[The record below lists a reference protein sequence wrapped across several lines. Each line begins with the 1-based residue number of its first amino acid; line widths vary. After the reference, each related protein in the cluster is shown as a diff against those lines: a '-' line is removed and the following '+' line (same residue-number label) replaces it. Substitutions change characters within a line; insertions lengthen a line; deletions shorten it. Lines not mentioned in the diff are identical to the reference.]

1 MRPQTSPS
9 CRRRIGSTAACGMC
23 AATRSNSPGKRSCA
37 TSWCIRGGGV
47 LALDDDDRVLLI
59 RQYRHPVGWYLFEPP
74 AGLLDKPGE
83 DPLLA
88 AQRELAEE
96 AGYQAEEWFVLVD
109 FLNSPGGSSET
120 FPLLP
125 GAGLS
130 PIDGGRLFTGEAE
143 ETDLP
148 RAWVP
153 LDAARDAVLADTC
166 RIRPPS
172 PGCWRRG
179 WVEPADGNP
188 LRPPTARGRSGMR
201 WWQADESGV
210 SHVDRGPARSQ
221 AAGVSGG
228 DHSGWGTGVRAPWP

>member
-1 MRPQTSPS
+1 MSEWTDEVADEAADVAILS
-9 CRRRIGSTAACGMC
+9 STDRFHGGVWDV
-23 AATRSNSPGKRSCA
+23 RSDEIEFAGQEVVRDVMVHPGA
-37 TSWCIRGGGV
+37 VGV

-96 AGYQAEEWFVLVD
+96 AGYQADEWFVLVD

-120 FPLLP
+120 FRCYL
-125 GAGLS
+125 ARGLS

-153 LDAARDAVLADTC
+153 LDAARDAVLAGQLQNPTTVAGVLAAWVGRAGGWESLRPADSPWPVRDAVVASG
-166 RIRPPS
+166 RIRS
-172 PGCWRRG
+172 LTC
-179 WVEPADGNP
+179 
-188 LRPPTARGRSGMR
+188 
-201 WWQADESGV
+201 
-210 SHVDRGPARSQ
+210 
-221 AAGVSGG
+221 
-228 DHSGWGTGVRAPWP
+228 